1 MAERIV
7 TDNLATRLLPN
18 ATQPKNVAIPRARPG
33 VVIFLHGVNDPGASY
48 ASVETGLCQGLNE
61 RLDRQDLKPG
71 RYGERFWVAKSKDR
85 RTHDEDDVDVLDD
98 PDTYLYKRDDKT
110 AKSVLIPFYW
120 GYRAA
125 KNEILRDENGD
136 PAKVRT
142 QYQDKS
148 GNRLDRHFGKPGGFF
163 VNATNNLPEMYGEGF
178 DAFKRHFANPHL
190 DRTKFMGACPH
201 RRYFVLAAERL
212 AALVTTIR
220 SIYPSET
227 ITIMGHSQ
235 GTLITLLSQALLIDR
250 GARCADC
257 AIMVASP
264 YSLIAEKTPAGGD
277 TLRTL
282 QRIVER
288 MTKTP
293 YALPSLDDLAAGQA
307 KSYGRAGAHWN
318 AGQGQRLG
326 KDGAM
331 VVFPERDNRGKVY
344 LYFSPD
350 DTTAG
355 LADVSGIGTLGVPDL
370 VDGGRPGMT
379 RLAKI
384 GFKQRMWTKRH
395 RDGKPVMV
403 GDAPAHL
410 ALRAEGEVRY
420 VGDTTAIESLGGVV
434 KWGVAAAMTV
444 AIAEDSQV
452 LINAEALVPP
462 HAPQMFGGE
471 AVKGTPTTPGMDRP
485 DVVSVHAALGKAGAK
500 FPGIPLPKEYT
511 RLSPE
516 AALEKYNKDKEEDDQ
531 TSEIRAAG
539 WLKGKER
546 EMTPNEIREWMS
558 RSDEVLD
565 ENSYHSGVLRD
576 PENHRWV
583 TAMDVAIG
591 QGHSLDDPQ
600 WRELLTLM
608 ADWRMTDKEMEKLQK
623 NSKWAELDP
632 RVRDLVKAS
641 GKYYL
646 TGEFPPA
653 SLVDLKKLPS
663 LIDGHIPGGG

>member
-71 RYGERFWVAKSKDR
+71 RYGEQFWEAKSKDR
-85 RTHDEDDVDVLDD
+85 RTRSKEDAETLDD
-98 PDTYLYKRDDKT
+98 PDTNLYKRNDAH

-142 QYQDKS
+142 QYQDKN

-264 YSLIAEKTPAGGD
+264 YSLIAEKTRAGGD

-307 KSYGRAGAHWN
+307 KSYGRAGARWS

-331 VVFPERDNRGKVY
+331 LVFPERDNRGKVY

-350 DTTAG
+350 DTTVG

-403 GDAPAHL
+403 GDAPAHH
-410 ALRAEGEVRY
+410 ALRAKGEPRY
-420 VGDTTAIESLGGVV
+420 AGGMSAANVATA
-434 KWGVAAAMTV
+434 VAM
-444 AIAEDSQV
+444 AENSQL
-452 LINAEALVPP
+452 LINGEALVPP

-485 DVVSVHAALGKAGAK
+485 DVVSVHAPLGKASAK
-500 FPGIPLPKEYT
+500 FPGIPLPKEYM

-608 ADWRMTDKEMEKLQK
+608 ADWRMTEEMTEKMK
-623 NSKWAELDP
+623 DNPKWAALDP
-632 RVRDLVKAS
+632 LVQKLVQAS

-653 SLVDLKKLPS
+653 SLVNLKKLPS
-663 LIDGHIPGGG
+663 LVDGHIPEGG

>member
-1 MAERIV
+1 
-7 TDNLATRLLPN
+7 
-18 ATQPKNVAIPRARPG
+18 
-33 VVIFLHGVNDPGASY
+33 
-48 ASVETGLCQGLNE
+48 
-61 RLDRQDLKPG
+61 
-71 RYGERFWVAKSKDR
+71 
-85 RTHDEDDVDVLDD
+85 
-98 PDTYLYKRDDKT
+98 
-110 AKSVLIPFYW
+110 
-120 GYRAA
+120 
-125 KNEILRDENGD
+125 
-136 PAKVRT
+136 VRT
-142 QYQDKS
+142 QYQDKN
-148 GNRLDRHFGKPGGFF
+148 GNRLDRNFGKPGGFF

-212 AALVTTIR
+212 AALVATIR

-293 YALPSLDDLAAGQA
+293 YALPPLDDLAAGQP
-307 KSYGRAGAHWN
+307 KSYGRAGPRWSS
-318 AGQGQRLG
+318 GQGQRLG
-326 KDGAM
+326 KSGST

-350 DTTAG
+350 DTTVG

-403 GDAPAHL
+403 GDAPAHH
-410 ALRAEGEVRY
+410 ALRAKGEPRY
-420 VGDTTAIESLGGVV
+420 AGGMSAANVATA
-434 KWGVAAAMTV
+434 VAM
-444 AIAEDSQV
+444 AENRQL
-452 LINAEALVPP
+452 LINGEALVPP

-500 FPGIPLPKEYT
+500 FPGIPLPREYM

-583 TAMDVAIG
+583 MAMDVAIG

-608 ADWRMTDKEMEKLQK
+608 ADWRMTEEMTEKMK
-623 NSKWAELDP
+623 DNPKWTALDP
-632 RVRDLVKAS
+632 LVQKLVQAS

-646 TGEFPPA
+646 TSEFPPA
-653 SLVDLKKLPS
+653 SLVNLEKLPS
-663 LIDGHIPGGG
+663 LVDGHIPEGG

>member
-71 RYGERFWVAKSKDR
+71 RYGEQFWEAKSKDR
-85 RTHDEDDVDVLDD
+85 RTRSKEDAETLDD
-98 PDTYLYKRDDKT
+98 PDTNLYKRNDAH

-142 QYQDKS
+142 QYQDKN

-264 YSLIAEKTPAGGD
+264 YSLIAEKTRAGGD

-307 KSYGRAGAHWN
+307 KSYGRAGARWS

-331 VVFPERDNRGKVY
+331 LVFPERDNRGKVY

-350 DTTAG
+350 DTTVG

-403 GDAPAHL
+403 GDAPAHH
-410 ALRAEGEVRY
+410 ALRAKGEPRY
-420 VGDTTAIESLGGVV
+420 AGGMSAANVATA
-434 KWGVAAAMTV
+434 VAM
-444 AIAEDSQV
+444 AENSQL
-452 LINAEALVPP
+452 LINGEALVPP
-462 HAPQMFGGE
+462 HAPQMFDGE

-485 DVVSVHAALGKAGAK
+485 DVVSVHAALGKASAK
-500 FPGIPLPKEYT
+500 FPGIPLPKEYM

-608 ADWRMTDKEMEKLQK
+608 ADWRMTEEMTEKMK
-623 NSKWAELDP
+623 DNPKWAALDP
-632 RVRDLVKAS
+632 LVQKLVQAS

-653 SLVDLKKLPS
+653 SLVNLKKLPS
-663 LIDGHIPGGG
+663 LVDGHIPEGG

>member
-71 RYGERFWVAKSKDR
+71 RYGEQFWEAKSKDR
-85 RTHDEDDVDVLDD
+85 RTRSKEDAETLDD
-98 PDTYLYKRDDKT
+98 PDTNLYKRNDAH

-142 QYQDKS
+142 QYQDKNA
-148 GNRLDRHFGKPGGFF
+148 NRLDRHFGKPGGFF

-264 YSLIAEKTPAGGD
+264 YSLIAEKTRAGGD

-307 KSYGRAGAHWN
+307 KSYGRAGARWS

-331 VVFPERDNRGKVY
+331 LVFPERDNRGKVY

-350 DTTAG
+350 DTTVG

-403 GDAPAHL
+403 GDAPAHH
-410 ALRAEGEVRY
+410 ALRAKGEPRY
-420 VGDTTAIESLGGVV
+420 AGGMSAANVATA
-434 KWGVAAAMTV
+434 VAM
-444 AIAEDSQV
+444 AENSHL
-452 LINAEALVPP
+452 LINGEALVPP

-485 DVVSVHAALGKAGAK
+485 DVVSVHAALGKASAK
-500 FPGIPLPKEYT
+500 FPGIPLPKEYM

-516 AALEKYNKDKEEDDQ
+516 AALEKYNKDKEEDGQ

-608 ADWRMTDKEMEKLQK
+608 ADWRMTEEMTEKMK
-623 NSKWAELDP
+623 DNPKWAALDP
-632 RVRDLVKAS
+632 LVQKLVQAS

-653 SLVDLKKLPS
+653 SLVNLKKLPS
-663 LIDGHIPGGG
+663 LVDGHIPEGG

>member
-18 ATQPKNVAIPRARPG
+18 TTQPKNVPVPRARPG

-71 RYGERFWVAKSKDR
+71 RYGERFWEAKSKDR
-85 RTHDEDDVDVLDD
+85 RTHDEDGVDVLDD
-98 PDTYLYKRDDKT
+98 PDTYLYKRNDAH

-125 KNEILRDENGD
+125 KNEILRDEKGD

-142 QYQDKS
+142 QYQDKN

-288 MTKTP
+288 MTQTP
-293 YALPSLDDLAAGQA
+293 YTLPSLDDLAAGQA
-307 KSYGRAGAHWN
+307 KSYGRAGARWS

-331 VVFPERDNRGKVY
+331 LVFPERDNRGKVY

-350 DTTAG
+350 DTTVG

-403 GDAPAHL
+403 GDAPAHH
-410 ALRAEGEVRY
+410 ALRAKGEPRY
-420 VGDTTAIESLGGVV
+420 AGGMSAANVATA
-434 KWGVAAAMTV
+434 VAMA
-444 AIAEDSQV
+444 
-452 LINAEALVPP
+452 
-462 HAPQMFGGE
+462 
-471 AVKGTPTTPGMDRP
+471 
-485 DVVSVHAALGKAGAK
+485 
-500 FPGIPLPKEYT
+500 
-511 RLSPE
+511 
-516 AALEKYNKDKEEDDQ
+516 
-531 TSEIRAAG
+531 
-539 WLKGKER
+539 
-546 EMTPNEIREWMS
+546 
-558 RSDEVLD
+558 
-565 ENSYHSGVLRD
+565 ENS
-576 PENHRWV
+576 
-583 TAMDVAIG
+583 
-591 QGHSLDDPQ
+591 
-600 WRELLTLM
+600 
-608 ADWRMTDKEMEKLQK
+608 
-623 NSKWAELDP
+623 
-632 RVRDLVKAS
+632 
-641 GKYYL
+641 
-646 TGEFPPA
+646 
-653 SLVDLKKLPS
+653 
-663 LIDGHIPGGG
+663 

>member
-85 RTHDEDDVDVLDD
+85 RTRSKEDAETLDD
-98 PDTYLYKRDDKT
+98 PDTNLYKRNDAH

-142 QYQDKS
+142 QYQDKN

-163 VNATNNLPEMYGEGF
+163 ANATNNLPEMYGKGY
-178 DAFKRHFANPHL
+178 DSIKRHAANATF
-190 DRTKFMGACPH
+190 DNTKFMGIGPH

-212 AALVTTIR
+212 AALITTIR

-250 GARCADC
+250 GERCADC

-264 YSLIAEKTPAGGD
+264 YSLIAERTRLGGD
-277 TLRTL
+277 TLHTL

-293 YALPSLDDLAAGQA
+293 YVLPSLDDLAAGQP
-307 KSYGRAGAHWN
+307 KSYGRAGPRWSS
-318 AGQGQRLG
+318 GQGQRLG
-326 KDGAM
+326 KSGST

-350 DTTAG
+350 DTTVG

-379 RLAKI
+379 RLTKI

-395 RDGKPVMV
+395 RHGKPVMI
-403 GDAPAHL
+403 GDAPTYH
-410 ALRAEGEVRY
+410 ALRAKGEPRY
-420 VGDTTAIESLGGVV
+420 AGGVSLGT
-434 KWGVAAAMTV
+434 VAAAIAMT
-444 AIAEDSQV
+444 EGSQV
-452 LINAEALVPP
+452 LINGEALVPP

-471 AVKGTPTTPGMDRP
+471 AVKGTPTTSGMDRP
-485 DVVSVHAALGKAGAK
+485 DAVSTQLALGKSDAD
-500 FPGIPLPKEYT
+500 FPFLPLPKALHK
-511 RLSPE
+511 LSDK
-516 AALEKYNKDKEEDDQ
+516 AAKDRFNEGKEDGDK
-531 TSEIRAAG
+531 THAVRSAG
-539 WLKGKER
+539 WGKGKER
-546 EMTPNEIREWMS
+546 EMTPNEIGDWMS

-608 ADWRMTDKEMEKLQK
+608 ADWRMTEEMTEKMK
-623 NSKWAELDP
+623 DNPKWTALDP
-632 RVRDLVKAS
+632 LVQKLVQAS

-653 SLVDLKKLPS
+653 SLVNLKKLPS
-663 LIDGHIPGGG
+663 LVDGHIPEGG

>member
-71 RYGERFWVAKSKDR
+71 RYGEQFWEAKSKDR
-85 RTHDEDDVDVLDD
+85 RTRSKEDAETLDD
-98 PDTYLYKRDDKT
+98 PDTNLYKRNDAH

-142 QYQDKS
+142 QYQDKN

-264 YSLIAEKTPAGGD
+264 YSLIAEKTRAGGD

-307 KSYGRAGAHWN
+307 KSYGRAGARWS

-331 VVFPERDNRGKVY
+331 LVFPERDNRGKVY

-350 DTTAG
+350 DTTVG

-403 GDAPAHL
+403 GDAPAHH
-410 ALRAEGEVRY
+410 ALRAKGEPRY
-420 VGDTTAIESLGGVV
+420 AGGMSAANVATA
-434 KWGVAAAMTV
+434 VAM
-444 AIAEDSQV
+444 AENSQL
-452 LINAEALVPP
+452 LINGEALVPP

-485 DVVSVHAALGKAGAK
+485 DVVSVHAALGKASAK
-500 FPGIPLPKEYT
+500 FPGIPLPKEYM

-558 RSDEVLD
+558 RSDEVLN

-608 ADWRMTDKEMEKLQK
+608 ADWRMTEEMTEKMK
-623 NSKWAELDP
+623 DNPKWAALDP
-632 RVRDLVKAS
+632 LVQKLVQAS

-653 SLVDLKKLPS
+653 SLVNLKKLPS
-663 LIDGHIPGGG
+663 LVDGHIPEGG